1 MPNGGTDCCM
11 NCRHNK
17 ANQQSHDVKSVMRDT
32 RLTYC
37 TMHNVPI
44 RSRAWTF
51 CRNISNETPDP
62 LIPIAAS
69 GRFEGWYTRIPWYG
83 LVAPQVDVPVEACDI
98 CGNSQEKGI
107 ILDFKTLHPALQFCC
122 NDHYK
127 EWFEKNTQ
135 LPLFEIAKNLGRT
148 SLHEE
153 IFESPLISFQD
164 DLNEKIDTPDLA
176 GWTPLHLAS
185 YLGRSEAVSQL
196 LDAGADVSRTI
207 DLGLNAID
215 LAASEGHFE
224 IVGQLI
230 PLIYSDQTSLNVA
243 LLQAASSGWIGLV
256 EQLLEAGAD
265 IEAVDYR
272 GRTPLLLAVWQG
284 HYNVSVFL
292 LDHGAN
298 GAVEDDYGNTP
309 LKTVDTWTAQSS
321 SDLRELIHAWVE
333 ANSKGHKS

>member
-17 ANQQSHDVKSVMRDT
+17 ANQQTHDVKSVLRDT

-37 TMHNVPI
+37 TVHNVPI
-44 RSRAWTF
+44 SNRAWTY
-51 CRNISNETPDP
+51 CRNISNDTPDP

-83 LVAPQVDVPVEACDI
+83 LVAPQVDVPIDDCDI
-98 CGNSQEKGI
+98 CGESQEKGI
-107 ILDFKTLHPALQFCC
+107 TLEFKKLQRSLNFCC

-127 EWFEKNTQ
+127 EWFKNNTES
-135 LPLFEIAKNLGRT
+135 PLFESAKNLGRT
-148 SLHEE
+148 QLHEE
-153 IFESPLISFQD
+153 ILNSQTISSLNGLSEL
-164 DLNEKIDTPDLA
+164 LNEPDLA
-176 GWTPLHLAS
+176 GWTPLHLAA
-185 YLGRSEAVSQL
+185 YLGCSDVVGRL
-196 LDAGADVSRTI
+196 LAAGADVDRQI

-215 LAASEGHFE
+215 LAASEGHSE

-230 PLIYSDQTSLNVA
+230 PVVYPDQASLNDA
-243 LLQAASSGWIGLV
+243 LLQAASSGWVGLV
-256 EQLLEAGAD
+256 EQLVTAGAD
-265 IEAVDYR
+265 IEAGDYR

-309 LKTVDTWTAQSS
+309 LKTVDTWTTQSS
-321 SDLRELIHAWVE
+321 SDLRELIHAWIE
-333 ANSKGHKS
+333 SNSTRPTE